1 MHEWSNC
8 TLFFQYCILKSIQA
22 CNDYNWSNIMEWNWF
37 FNKRCQRN
45 ITWSTPG
52 RFSEFINFRIL
63 LNYSSA
69 NQIASRINLKTP
81 FSPADYHTKY
91 SKAIFSQSLRI
102 FQKELCDLEW
112 PYDQKNYKKGS
123 MIEKVQK

>member
-1 MHEWSNC
+1 MHSLNC
-8 TLFFQYCILKSIQA
+8 IFLLQYFILKSIKA
-22 CNDYNWSNIMEWNWF
+22 GYDHYWSNIMEWNWF

-45 ITWSTPG
+45 IMWSTPG

-69 NQIASRINLKTP
+69 NQNASRINMKTL
-81 FSPADYHTKY
+81 FSLADYHTKS

-112 PYDQKNYKKGS
+112 PCDQKNYKKGS